1 MDIKTLL
8 SSIHQ
13 TVETFDISG
22 ISLNSN
28 TLSKGDLFIA
38 LQGKKSHG
46 ADYIDSAIEN
56 GCVAVLIE
64 GKDFEC
70 DVPTIRIDNLKTHL
84 SKLAQ
89 NFYTQAKNV
98 DLIAVTGTNGK
109 TSVSHYISQ

>member
-13 TVETFDISG
+13 TTETFNVSG

-28 TLSKGDLFIA
+28 ILSKGDLFIA
-38 LQGKKSHG
+38 LQGEKNHG

-64 GKDFEC
+64 GKDFAC
-70 DVPTIRIDNLKTHL
+70 DVPTIPVSYTHL
-84 SKLAQ
+84 TLP
-89 NFYTQAKNV
+89 
-98 DLIAVTGTNGK
+98 TN
-109 TSVSHYISQ
+109 

>member
-13 TVETFDISG
+13 TAEIFDVSG

-38 LQGKKSHG
+38 LQGEKSHG

-89 NFYTQAKNV
+89 NFYTKAKNV

-109 TSVSHYISQ
+109 TSVSH

>member
-38 LQGKKSHG
+38 LQGKKVM
-46 ADYIDSAIEN
+46 AQIT
-56 GCVAVLIE
+56 LT
-64 GKDFEC
+64 
-70 DVPTIRIDNLKTHL
+70 VPLRM
-84 SKLAQ
+84 A
-89 NFYTQAKNV
+89 A
-98 DLIAVTGTNGK
+98 
-109 TSVSHYISQ
+109 